1 MVALIRPTDWN
12 WILLFHLLSA
22 FALVGGVLLV
32 SLTSLAA
39 ARSGRPE
46 QVPLLRT
53 VAFRT
58 NLLLVVPAFVLVQV
72 FGTMLADREFPG
84 DDPGWLGVSFAVT
97 TIATLVALALA
108 AVQLWVLRRQ
118 RAGRPAGRPAQ
129 VATWVPPLVLAALVA
144 VVVLMAG
151 KPT

>member
-1 MVALIRPTDWN
+1 MLGLIRPAEWN

-22 FALVGGVLLV
+22 FALVAGVLLV

-53 VAFRT
+53 VAFRAT
-58 NLLLVVPAFVLVQV
+58 LLVVVPMLVLVQV

-84 DDPGWLGVSFAVT
+84 DEPGWLGASFTVT

-108 AVQLWVLRRQ
+108 GVQLWVLRRH
-118 RAGRPAGRPAQ
+118 RAGRVGGWPAQ
-129 VATWVPPLVLAALVA
+129 VATWVPPLVLAALVG

-151 KPT
+151 KPS